1 MQYPL
6 VSDMDRKVFA
16 EELAPRLPKK
26 LFDAHVHVFNKDC
39 FPEGFS
45 LGEKSCYQKFGGEHR
60 SEFCVEM
67 YKNLLPGIDVRTL
80 ESGRLFLLR
89 EKENLGYARG
99 NNLGVDYLLRR
110 FPDIDLFLITND
122 DIQFISSNVVDK
134 LIEKISS
141 FSDVAVIG
149 PRIVNLQDEE
159 QLPEMTP
166 PSIGWEIRRN
176 ILLPMLGKRLKGRMQ
191 DKVEAGY
198 VYRLEGCFM
207 LVRKDDFLACGK
219 FDERTFLYREESIL
233 SERLKTIGKRMYYD
247 DSVSI
252 RHFVGNTT
260 SKKAPN
266 LLLLECELFGQRLYF
281 GEYAKSSAVAMGLLR
296 LSQWIRVG
304 LVKLAILKRKLREAD
319 R

>member
-1 MQYPL
+1 MLGIVIVIYKSIEQVAAYVSQEL
-6 VSDMDRKVFA
+6 VKIQADYRTVVVDVGCDDVDDV
-16 EELAPRLPKK
+16 RLPR
-26 LFDAHVHVFNKDC
+26 A
-39 FPEGFS
+39 
-45 LGEKSCYQKFGGEHR
+45 LG
-60 SEFCVEM
+60 
-67 YKNLLPGIDVRTL
+67 LPDGAL

-89 EKENLGYARG
+89 EKQNLGYARG
-99 NNLGVDYLLRR
+99 NNLGVDFLLHR
-110 FPDIDLFLITND
+110 FPDIEQILITND

-134 LIEKISS
+134 LIDKMALLP
-141 FSDVAVIG
+141 DVAVIG

-159 QLPEMTP
+159 QLPELTP
-166 PSIGWEIRRN
+166 PTIGWEIRRN
-176 ILLPMLGKRLKGRMQ
+176 VLLPMLGKRLKGRMQ
-191 DKVEAGY
+191 DKVKSGY

-207 LVRKDDFLACGK
+207 LIKKDDFLACGK

-233 SERLKTIGKRMYYD
+233 SERLKAIGKRMYYD
-247 DSVSI
+247 DSVTV

-296 LSQWIRVG
+296 VSQWIRLA
-304 LVKLAILKRKLREAD
+304 LVKLAILKRKQRGAD

>member
-1 MQYPL
+1 MAMLGIVIVIYKSIEQVAAY
-6 VSDMDRKVFA
+6 VSQEIVKIQADYRAVVVDVGCDDVDDV
-16 EELAPRLPKK
+16 RLPR
-26 LFDAHVHVFNKDC
+26 A
-39 FPEGFS
+39 
-45 LGEKSCYQKFGGEHR
+45 LGMTDG
-60 SEFCVEM
+60 
-67 YKNLLPGIDVRTL
+67 TL
-80 ESGRLFLLR
+80 ETERVFLLR
-89 EKENLGYARG
+89 ETENLGYARG
-99 NNLGVDYLLRR
+99 NNRGVEFLLRR
-110 FPDIDLFLITND
+110 FPEIDSFLITND

-176 ILLPMLGKRLKGRMQ
+176 ILLPMLGKRLRGRMQ

-266 LLLLECELFGQRLYF
+266 LLLLNCELFGQRLYF

>member
-1 MQYPL
+1 MVGIVVLIYKSHEQVLAYVQNELPKIGVPHRTL
-6 VSDMDRKVFA
+6 IVDTGSERAHAERIAAELGVAVVTASDTVSDGS
-16 EELAPRLPKK
+16 
-26 LFDAHVHVFNKDC
+26 LFVLHV
-39 FPEGFS
+39 E
-45 LGEKSCYQKFGGEHR
+45 
-60 SEFCVEM
+60 
-67 YKNLLPGIDVRTL
+67 
-80 ESGRLFLLR
+80 
-89 EKENLGYARG
+89 ENLGYARG
-99 NNLGVDYLLRR
+99 NNLGVDYLLRC
-110 FPDIDLFLITND
+110 FPEIDSFLITND

-149 PRIVNLQDEE
+149 PRIVNLRDEE
-159 QLPEMTP
+159 QLSELTP

-176 ILLPMLGKRLKGRMQ
+176 ILLPILGKHLKGRMQ
-191 DKVEAGY
+191 EKVESGY
-198 VYRLEGCFM
+198 VFRLEGCFM

-219 FDERTFLYREESIL
+219 FDERTFLYREEAIL

-247 DSVSI
+247 DSVTI

-281 GEYAKSSAVAMGLLR
+281 GEYAKSSVVMMGLL
-296 LSQWIRVG
+296 LVSQWIRLA
-304 LVKLAILKRKLREAD
+304 LVKLAILKRKLRGAD

>member
-1 MQYPL
+1 MLGIVIVIYKSIEQVATFVSQEL
-6 VSDMDRKVFA
+6 VKIQADYRAVVVDVGCDDVDDV
-16 EELAPRLPKK
+16 RLPR
-26 LFDAHVHVFNKDC
+26 A
-39 FPEGFS
+39 
-45 LGEKSCYQKFGGEHR
+45 LGLPDGV
-60 SEFCVEM
+60 SE
-67 YKNLLPGIDVRTL
+67 T
-80 ESGRLFLLR
+80 GRLFLLR
-89 EKENLGYARG
+89 EKQNLGYARG
-99 NNLGVDYLLRR
+99 NNLGVDFLLRR
-110 FPDIDLFLITND
+110 FPEIDSFLITND

-134 LIEKISS
+134 LIEKISA

-159 QLPEMTP
+159 QLPELTP

-176 ILLPMLGKRLKGRMQ
+176 ILLPILGKHLKGRMQ
-191 DKVEAGY
+191 GRMEAGY

-219 FDERTFLYREESIL
+219 FDERTFLYREEAIL
-233 SERLKTIGKRMYYD
+233 SERLKAIGKRMYYD
-247 DSVSI
+247 DSVTI

-281 GEYAKSSAVAMGLLR
+281 GEYAKSSVVAMGLLR
-296 LSQWIRVG
+296 MSQWIRLA
-304 LVKLAILKRKLREAD
+304 LVKLAILKRKLRGAD

>member
-1 MQYPL
+1 MLGIVIVIYKSIEQVAAYVSQEL
-6 VSDMDRKVFA
+6 VKIHADYRAVVVDVGC
-16 EELAPRLPKK
+16 EDVDDLRLPR
-26 LFDAHVHVFNKDC
+26 A
-39 FPEGFS
+39 
-45 LGEKSCYQKFGGEHR
+45 LGMADG
-60 SEFCVEM
+60 
-67 YKNLLPGIDVRTL
+67 TL
-80 ESGRLFLLR
+80 EAGPLFLLR

-99 NNLGVDYLLRR
+99 NNHGIDFLLRH
-110 FPDIDLFLITND
+110 FPEIDSFLITND
-122 DIQFISSNVVDK
+122 DIQFISSNVIDK
-134 LIEKISS
+134 LMAKMASLA
-141 FSDVAVIG
+141 DVAVIG

-159 QLPEMTP
+159 QLPELTP
-166 PSIGWEIRRN
+166 PAIGWEIRRN
-176 ILLPMLGKRLKGRMQ
+176 ILLPILGKRLKGRIQ
-191 DKVEAGY
+191 NKVESGY

-233 SERLKTIGKRMYYD
+233 AERLKAIGKRMYYD
-247 DSVSI
+247 DSVTI

-296 LSQWIRVG
+296 VSQWIRIG
-304 LVKLAILKRKLREAD
+304 LVKLAILKRKLRGAD

>member
-1 MQYPL
+1 MAMLGIVIVIYKSIEQVAAY
-6 VSDMDRKVFA
+6 VSQEIVKIQADYRAVVVDVGCDDVDDV
-16 EELAPRLPKK
+16 RLPR
-26 LFDAHVHVFNKDC
+26 A
-39 FPEGFS
+39 
-45 LGEKSCYQKFGGEHR
+45 LGMTDG
-60 SEFCVEM
+60 
-67 YKNLLPGIDVRTL
+67 TL
-80 ESGRLFLLR
+80 ETERVFLLR
-89 EKENLGYARG
+89 ETENLGYARG
-99 NNLGVDYLLRR
+99 NNRGVEFLLRR
-110 FPDIDLFLITND
+110 FPEIDSFLITND

-149 PRIVNLQDEE
+149 PRIVNLQDV
-159 QLPEMTP
+159 
-166 PSIGWEIRRN
+166 
-176 ILLPMLGKRLKGRMQ
+176 GKRLKGTMQ

-266 LLLLECELFGQRLYF
+266 LLLLNCELFGQRLFF
-281 GEYAKSSAVAMGLLR
+281 GKYEKSSALMMGLLR

-304 LVKLAILKRKLREAD
+304 LVKLAILKRKLRGAD